1 MSTATLP
8 TDVYGWGAP
17 VALFETALGVEGRV
31 DTENGV
37 IYGVK
42 VLGFESRATGRTIG
56 LDPAIYGD
64 AVDQHYSYTRE
75 AMLEALPLYEGCRV
89 YIDHPE
95 FKYRPD
101 GERLASMRDRKL
113 EEAFGRLV
121 NVRVMETG
129 MFADL
134 EYVRTHPM
142 AAQVA
147 EMASRFPE
155 LLALSHNAK
164 GDPVLRNTQVLIE
177 HISDVRSVDLVGER
191 PGTTKSLFETG
202 PLTMADAL
210 GAPEAPTVGKS
221 EEQITDAKHGG
232 ATNLREDDPVMAPT
246 GDASVMEDAAD
257 GDPGGAP
264 AGSAVAAG
272 DPFDAAFEAE
282 VVKIW
287 NGEGSPQEKARKV
300 AQLAKH
306 QEGIQQIRGGGSGDD
321 DDDSPVGED
330 LEETDPEPGE
340 KPKDDKTPVAE
351 AAPCPPDGK
360 KPMTESAP
368 PAAAA
373 AQRPTTKRAN
383 FRHLTESVAGPVI
396 RLMNEMSVP
405 ITEATFI
412 AVCNTPAVLRRKICA
427 TLVETAPR
435 LTPVRS
441 QAGAVGL
448 HETSPAAAR
457 RQPKPAAPAQPAR
470 KRLLDATS
478 DDLLEFARTGK
489 L

>member
-1 MSTATLP
+1 MSTAALP
-8 TDVYGWGAP
+8 TTVFGAATP

-31 DTENGV
+31 DAENGV

-75 AMLEALPLYEGCRV
+75 AMVEATPLYEGCRV

-101 GERLASMRDRKL
+101 GERLASLRDRKL

-121 NVRVMETG
+121 NVRVLESG

-134 EYVRTHPM
+134 EYVRTHPL

-147 EMASRFPE
+147 EMATRFPE

-164 GDPVLRNTQVLIE
+164 GDPVLENSQVLIK

-202 PLTMADAL
+202 PRTMADAL
-210 GAPEAPTVGKS
+210 GAPEAPTVGKT

-246 GDASVMEDAAD
+246 GDTSMMEDAGAAS
-257 GDPGGAP
+257 GAP
-264 AGSAVAAG
+264 AADHFDSAFQTEIMNIVQG
-272 DPFDAAFEAE
+272 DGTAQD
-282 VVKIW
+282 KI
-287 NGEGSPQEKARKV
+287 GKISGLLKLQDKV
-300 AQLAKH
+300 GA
-306 QEGIQQIRGGGSGDD
+306 IRGGDKGAGDGD
-321 DDDSPVGED
+321 ADDSPVGED
-330 LEETDPEPGE
+330 LEETDPEPGY
-340 KPKDDKTPVAE
+340 KPKDDKAPVAE
-351 AAPCPPDGK
+351 AAPCPGDGK

-368 PAAAA
+368 PAAPA

-383 FRHLTESVAGPVI
+383 FRHLIESVAGPVI
-396 RLMNEMSVP
+396 GLMNEMSVP

-412 AVCNTPAVLRRKICA
+412 AVCNTPAVMRRKICA

-457 RQPKPAAPAQPAR
+457 RPGKAPAAPAQPAK
-470 KRLLDATS
+470 KRLLDASS
-478 DDLLEFARTGK
+478 DELLEFAMNGK
-489 L
+489 R